1 MAFNDAQK
9 TAIRHREGP
18 MLVLAGPGSGKTTVI
33 TNRVRYLTEK
43 AGVDPSHILVITFT
57 RAAAREM
64 KERYEQIAQAGC
76 SRVSFGTFHSVF
88 FLILKLAYRYKAADI
103 VREEQRIQYMKE
115 MLVKCDLEVEDEGEF
130 ISSVLSEISMVKGE
144 LMDMDHYYAK
154 NCSEDMFRQL
164 YRGYEAQL
172 RRNRLLD
179 FDDMLVMCY
188 ELFKERK
195 DILSAWQDK
204 YRYILID
211 EFQDINRIQYEIVKM
226 LALPGNNLFI
236 VGDDDQSIYRFR
248 GAKPELMLG
257 FERDYPDAKKILLD
271 TNYRCSRQIVEAA
284 GRVISHNRTRFP
296 KEIKAARG
304 NGHPVIIKAWQEP
317 MDETLGIVTEI
328 RDYASMG
335 ISYND
340 MAVLYRT
347 NVGPRLLI
355 SKLMEYNIPFYMR
368 DAVPNLYEHWIAG
381 NVISY
386 IRAALGDLS
395 RSNVLQIIN
404 RPKRYVSRDALEG
417 QQVSWESVKSFY
429 QDKNWMMDRI
439 EQLEYDLTMLRNMAP
454 AAAVNY
460 IRKAVEYDEYIRE
473 YAQSRRMKPEEL
485 FEVLDQ
491 LQESAA
497 GFKTYE
503 HWFIHMQEYK
513 EQLKKQAA
521 DRDAQRQGV
530 SLMTMHSAKGLEFRV
545 VYILD
550 ANEGITPHH
559 KAVLDQDPDL
569 IIGWGSTFGES
580 TLGPVSDWND
590 RGIHTYIVD
599 NSASGGDN
607 PQPRTVERLYNDIE
621 NFGKIFGIED
631 RAQAMINDMKARAAK
646 IAERVDTL
654 PEEEK
659 MTVLTVQMVY
669 ENEFFGR
676 TSTDFTHDLI
686 EKAGGICLDEAF
698 GKQSIE
704 NLIKLNP
711 DVIVV
716 INRTDSPAQE
726 KIDSLKANP
735 SLASVPAVANDR
747 FVSLD
752 YVDFYGGNYETI
764 DTIEH
769 LAQGFYPDL
778 FQ

>member
-164 YRGYEAQL
+164 YRGYEARL
-172 RRNRLLD
+172 RQNRLLD

-248 GAKPELMLG
+248 WAKPELMLG

-439 EQLEYDLTMLRNMAP
+439 EQLEYDLAMLRNMAP

-503 HWFIHMQEYK
+503 HWFIHMEEYK

-550 ANEGITPHH
+550 ANEGVTPHH
-559 KAVLDQDPDL
+559 KAVLDPDVEEERRMFYVAM
-569 IIGWGSTFGES
+569 T
-580 TLGPVSDWND
+580 
-590 RGIHTYIVD
+590 R
-599 NSASGGDN
+599 AK
-607 PQPRTVERLYNDIE
+607 ERLHIYHVKE
-621 NFGKIFGIED
+621 RYRKK
-631 RAQAMINDMKARAAK
+631 QAISRF
-646 IAERVDTL
+646 AE
-654 PEEEK
+654 
-659 MTVLTVQMVY
+659 
-669 ENEFFGR
+669 
-676 TSTDFTHDLI
+676 
-686 EKAGGICLDEAF
+686 EAE
-698 GKQSIE
+698 G
-704 NLIKLNP
+704 
-711 DVIVV
+711 
-716 INRTDSPAQE
+716 
-726 KIDSLKANP
+726 
-735 SLASVPAVANDR
+735 
-747 FVSLD
+747 
-752 YVDFYGGNYETI
+752 
-764 DTIEH
+764 
-769 LAQGFYPDL
+769 
-778 FQ
+778 